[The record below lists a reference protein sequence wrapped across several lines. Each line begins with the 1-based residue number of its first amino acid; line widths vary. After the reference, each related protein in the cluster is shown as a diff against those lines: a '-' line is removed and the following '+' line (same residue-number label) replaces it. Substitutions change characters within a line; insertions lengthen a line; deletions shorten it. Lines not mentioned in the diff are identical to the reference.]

1 MLFMGKDNIG
11 KLLTDQDFRSQINTK
26 LKHHDMTYCQIIP
39 WAGKKM
45 LNVGDFPES
54 CGKLWFA
61 PEDSSH
67 CGRRSKLGV
76 ICAKTL
82 SEILASSIKF
92 GHVHPSPI

>member
-1 MLFMGKDNIG
+1 
-11 KLLTDQDFRSQINTK
+11 
-26 LKHHDMTYCQIIP
+26 
-39 WAGKKM
+39 M